1 MSKDEKYTNIEIDTS
16 ELSEAKQLVLLS
28 LINEGMLRERE
39 RIVALLEAS
48 LDDDIETDAMHNQNL
63 GIQIAIALIKG
74 EEDGSEPDAA

>member
-1 MSKDEKYTNIEIDTS
+1 MSKDEKYTSIEINTS

-39 RIVALLEAS
+39 RIVALLEAN

>member
-1 MSKDEKYTNIEIDTS
+1 MSKDEKYTSIEINTS

>member
-39 RIVALLEAS
+39 RIVALLEAN